1 MKALVLRRTAL
12 LGSLLTLVLVAAS
25 LLGPYMYRRDPLAQ
39 NLERSLEPP
48 SLQYPMGT
56 DLHGRDLLSRI
67 LAGGRVSLTVAFVAF
82 LVSALPGMIL
92 GLTAGYLGGAVDLVL
107 SRTTDILMT
116 LPTLLLAIAIVAV
129 LGPGIPNLVLAI
141 GIAGIPRFV
150 RLIRAEVI
158 RLRDLDFVVAAR
170 ALGATDLQIIRRH
183 IIRNTLASAIV
194 MGSFLIASNILTEAT
209 LSFLGIGVAPPTPSW
224 GSMIAEGQKF
234 LYRVP
239 WVSLFPGLFIAA
251 VVLGVNL
258 AGDGLRDAFD
268 PRLRGARH
276 S

>member
-1 MKALVLRRTAL
+1 
-12 LGSLLTLVLVAAS
+12 
-25 LLGPYMYRRDPLAQ
+25 
-39 NLERSLEPP
+39 
-48 SLQYPMGT
+48 MGT